1 MKYKITLT
9 IILFIFS
16 FLYLKNAIY
25 IMRENDV
32 LMKIIKEKQD
42 KYNIK
47 PVNAI
52 ITKNTMIP
60 GIKGKRINLQKSYS
74 NMKRLNE
81 FHESLLVFDKINP
94 DKQINNIYDK
104 VIIKGNFKL
113 NQVSIITNLDNDYCY
128 TENITI
134 KKECVINHQ
143 YTILIHK
150 ITNNY
155 LTKLKE
161 KLANGKIFFLD
172 SINQNEFDLITK
184 YLKNNNYEIVP
195 ISKLIAE

>member
-9 IILFIFS
+9 TILFIFS

-161 KLANGKIFFLD
+161 KLANGKVFFLD